1 MFGWIF
7 GFVRHFQLRPR
18 QSILNQTGYNF
29 NFTEKIGWYCSRN
42 EGKMFSIIENTSDC
56 DNIFYTNLPD
66 GIKEGVNS

>member
-29 NFTEKIGWYCSRN
+29 NFTEKIEWYCSRN
-42 EGKMFSIIENTSDC
+42 EGEMFSIIENAWARR
-56 DNIFYTNLPD
+56 NIFLYKTYLM
-66 GIKEGVNS
+66 ILK